1 LGEQLCHAN
10 PRFGQQGVL
19 GKKRPKRQAKKHG
32 NTFRKGNRVMQSGKM
47 LSFIPLI
54 VKALI
59 VMRIFQ
65 SHGIHAAKPR
75 HGGRLL
81 ILAGLMAVMLV
92 SACAKKSQCPIYW
105 EGTSGGG
112 GSAAG
117 GGASQTDWKVETNA
131 TKPADGGDA
140 GGQTAGS
147 GDAKTTSEF
156 PMVRVKRDKNGIV
169 TKRAMPRN
177 KVKRTDPRKAYKG
190 T

>member
-1 LGEQLCHAN
+1 MKIL
-10 PRFGQQGVL
+10 RFH
-19 GKKRPKRQAKKHG
+19 KSNAAR
-32 NTFRKGNRVMQSGKM
+32 FRSG
-47 LSFIPLI
+47 S
-54 VKALI
+54 
-59 VMRIFQ
+59 
-65 SHGIHAAKPR
+65 
-75 HGGRLL
+75 RLL
-81 ILAGLMAVMLV
+81 FFAVLAATLLL

-105 EGTSGGG
+105 EGTDGGG
-112 GSAAG
+112 SSAAG

-169 TKRAMPRN
+169 TKRTMPRN